1 MIFSFRDEY
10 FHTFF
15 FFSFFLSLFDK
26 NFVRLIYI
34 CAQVTQGIGKN

>member
-10 FHTFF
+10 FHIFF
-15 FFSFFLSLFDK
+15 FFFLFFLSLFDK

-34 CAQVTQGIGKN
+34 CAQIT

>member
-15 FFSFFLSLFDK
+15 FFFLFFSFSLSLLDR

-34 CAQVTQGIGKN
+34 CAQVT